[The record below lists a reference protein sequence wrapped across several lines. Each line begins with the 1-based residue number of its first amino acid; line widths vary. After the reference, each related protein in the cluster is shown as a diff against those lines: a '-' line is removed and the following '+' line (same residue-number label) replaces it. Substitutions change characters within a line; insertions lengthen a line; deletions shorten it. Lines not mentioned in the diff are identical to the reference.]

1 MMRQTPRPTKLAA
14 IAKLRVQSKI
24 FLPNFL
30 KRIRVGKTETQF
42 TNPTRAVIRVDL
54 MPVD

>member
-1 MMRQTPRPTKLAA
+1 MMRHTPRPTKLAA

-30 KRIRVGKTETQF
+30 KRIRVGKTEMQF